1 MNHTSQ
7 DILREVLLEYME
19 AEAAQVPQ
27 TEELMREHVFS
38 EGFLKKMKLL
48 LAQEEG
54 AGRVA
59 ESEGAEKQG
68 GNSAKSGFFRSLS
81 QSRISLRVAAACI
94 VCVVVFG
101 AGWVIYRGADS
112 LTTSDSS
119 ATDVATAELEEATE
133 GTEDSAAVSGDTDDA
148 DLQSGAGSGSQE
160 NDAAQNEG
168 VVVQDGDDTAQ
179 DDSGT
184 TQEEDTSTQDE
195 ADGADQGGI
204 LSTALA
210 ETDLAG
216 LSVTVN
222 SYTAYS
228 MELELTNETGAVISY
243 GSYYTIEG
251 YDEDSGTWEAAEQ
264 WPDGVFEDL
273 AYIIKEGETVT
284 LTVDWSNLYG
294 ELGEGT
300 WRLTKEVQSEDEEFH
315 TLTVVFEL

>member
-19 AEAAQVPQ
+19 AEAASVPPTQ
-27 TEELMREHVFS
+27 ELMREHTFS
-38 EGFLKKMKLL
+38 EQFLKKMKLL

-54 AGRVA
+54 TGRGA
-59 ESEGAEKQG
+59 ESEGAVKQG
-68 GNSAKSGFFRSLS
+68 GNSAKSSFFRRFS
-81 QSRISLRVAAACI
+81 QSRVSLRVAAACI

-101 AGWVIYRGADS
+101 AGWVIYRGAGS

-119 ATDVATAELEEATE
+119 ATDVATAESEEATD
-133 GTEDSAAVSGDTDDA
+133 GTENPAAVSGDTDDA

-168 VVVQDGDDTAQ
+168 AVVQDGDDTAQ

-184 TQEEDTSTQDE
+184 AQEDTSTQAE

-204 LSTALA
+204 LPTVQA

-216 LSVTVN
+216 LNVTVN
-222 SYTAYS
+222 SYTVYS
-228 MELELTNETGAVISY
+228 MELELTNETGAEISY

-264 WPDGVFEDL
+264 RLDGVFEDL
-273 AYIIKEGETVT
+273 AYIVKEGETVT

>member
-19 AEAAQVPQ
+19 AEAASVPPTQ
-27 TEELMREHVFS
+27 ELMREHTFS
-38 EGFLKKMKLL
+38 EQFLKKMKLL

-54 AGRVA
+54 AGRGA
-59 ESEGAEKQG
+59 ESEGAVKQG
-68 GNSAKSGFFRSLS
+68 GNSAKSGFFRRFS
-81 QSRISLRVAAACI
+81 QRRVSLRVAAACI

-101 AGWVIYRGADS
+101 AGWMIYRGADG

-119 ATDVATAELEEATE
+119 ATDVATAESEEVTD
-133 GTEDSAAVSGDTDDA
+133 GTENPAAVSGDTDDA

-179 DDSGT
+179 K
-184 TQEEDTSTQDE
+184 DTSSQAE

-204 LSTALA
+204 LSAVQA

-216 LSVTVN
+216 LNVTVN

-228 MELELTNETGAVISY
+228 IELELTNETGAEISY

-264 WPDGVFEDL
+264 RLDGVFEDL
-273 AYIIKEGETVT
+273 SYIEKEGETVT

-294 ELGEGT
+294 ELEEGT